1 MNEELIKAY
10 EQSTKFLAL
19 VSSDLGKEIR
29 KSNPAIVQLAES
41 IANQYRNEY
50 IAYRLAE
57 SEGSKEILSE
67 MDEYAELLEILP
79 QTSYEAIAELKND
92 LEAKTKMLQNIMSF
106 QPSTFFYKYFLNS
119 ISPHIKG
126 GESMELQAELVKTN
140 PRFNAWFKGSKV
152 VNEDKNPM
160 VVYHGTS
167 GLKKEFN
174 RFNFKIFPATYFAE
188 NRSYAEWFARIK
200 GEKRV
205 LIECYLKIVNPIDL
219 TAFAIDLVNYE
230 DFVLYIELKH
240 GYTLPEAPML
250 KAMSDENGGL
260 WAWQYLRYGSSWI
273 NYLKS
278 QKEFDGFHYYENNPD
293 DLVEGKQN
301 ITKAWMVFEP
311 NQIKSVDTRNDTFS
325 QSSSLFTMGKGGYL

>member
-29 KSNPAIVQLAES
+29 ESNPEIVAS
-41 IANQYRNEY
+41 AKNIADNYRNQY

-57 SEGSKEILSE
+57 NESAKNILSD

-106 QPSTFFYKYFLNS
+106 QPSTFFSKYFLNS
-119 ISPHIKG
+119 ISTHTNNRADIKN
-126 GESMELQAELVKTN
+126 N

-152 VNEDKNPM
+152 VDEDKNPM

-174 RFNFKIFPATYFAE
+174 RFNFSKFPATYFAE
-188 NRSYAEWFARIK
+188 NRSYSEWFANIK
-200 GEKRV
+200 GGKKV
-205 LIECYLKIVNPIDL
+205 LLECYLKVLNPIDL
-219 TAFAIDLVNYE
+219 TAFAIDFVTYE

-250 KAMSDENGGL
+250 KAMSDEKGGL

-273 NYLKS
+273 NFLKS
-278 QKEFDGFHYYENNPD
+278 KKEFDGFHYYENNPD

-311 NQIKSVDTRNDTFS
+311 NQIKSVDSRNDTFS